1 MKRRILGI
9 VVPILAGL
17 TIVGTGFSV
26 WYFTSDTTET
36 SFDAQVNLA
45 GYAEIGNLQI
55 KDRANHYRLF
65 LDSTRD
71 GGIALQSSA
80 DGAAWTDTNTID
92 LTYELSV
99 QDATYTDLN
108 DKNPQITMAF
118 TVPAALETYVSIT
131 LNSGALTPGTPTDTI
146 TYTYTGQLDFP
157 NPVASGTYDIEM
169 PTFVFAWQDGQE
181 PNSSATY
188 AAAAQAALASGEISI
203 TYTLAWVNA

>member
-9 VVPILAGL
+9 VVPVLAGL

-26 WYFTSDTTET
+26 WYFTSDATET
-36 SFDAQVNLA
+36 SFDTQVNLA

-55 KDRANHYRLF
+55 KDRASHYRLF

-108 DKNPQITMAF
+108 DKNPQITMEF

-131 LNSGALTPGTPTDTI
+131 LNSGALTPGTATDTI

-188 AAAAQAALASGEISI
+188 AAAQAALASGEISI